1 LCYAVDSGLNKRSG
15 GDDRG
20 SGCGGLP
27 IVTIAAHTMAET
39 AKTVAGVPY
48 PLGHGRVGITTSSG
62 QCVCIRHIVAGDA
75 ELLVDLFHHL
85 SEQTKWLRFCSS
97 VGIPEE
103 RLWDEATRLS
113 DIDPRIQA
121 ALIATIDEDG
131 GEHAVAVAR
140 MIRDLPLSDT
150 AEVAIVVRDDFQRE
164 GIGRTIFDLL
174 VQVALVQDIKRL
186 YAITLPENLGMQ
198 RLARGVG
205 LPVSVQIQAGEMT
218 ITIHVQDKPP
228 AK

>member
-1 LCYAVDSGLNKRSG
+1 M
-15 GDDRG
+15 
-20 SGCGGLP
+20 
-27 IVTIAAHTMAET
+27 TEAASA
-39 AKTVAGVPY
+39 AGVPY
-48 PLGHGRVGITTSSG
+48 PLGHGRVGVTTRHGHS
-62 QCVCIRHIVAGDA
+62 VCIRHIVARDA
-75 ELLVDLFHHL
+75 ELLVDLFHNL
-85 SEQTKWLRFCSS
+85 SERTKWLRFFSP

-121 ALIATIDEDG
+121 ALIGTIRHDG
-131 GEHAVAVAR
+131 REQAVAVAR
-140 MIRDLPLSDT
+140 MIRDTPLSDS

-174 VQVALVQDIKRL
+174 VQVALVQEIKQL

-205 LPVSVQIQAGEMT
+205 LPVSVRIQDGEMT
-218 ITIHVQDKPP
+218 ITIYLQEPP
-228 AK
+228 GSKTKRR

>member
-1 LCYAVDSGLNKRSG
+1 M
-15 GDDRG
+15 
-20 SGCGGLP
+20 
-27 IVTIAAHTMAET
+27 TET
-39 AKTVAGVPY
+39 ASVAGVPY
-48 PLGHGRVGITTSSG
+48 PLGHGRVGVTTRHDHD
-62 QCVCIRHIVAGDA
+62 VCIRHIVARDA
-75 ELLVDLFHHL
+75 ELLVDLFHNL
-85 SEQTKWLRFCSS
+85 SERTKWLRFFSP

-121 ALIATIDEDG
+121 ALIGTIQQDG
-131 GEHAVAVAR
+131 REHAVAVAR
-140 MIRDLPLSDT
+140 MIRDTPLSDS

-174 VQVALVQDIKRL
+174 VQVALVQEIKRL

-205 LPVSVQIQAGEMT
+205 LPVSVRIQEGEMT
-218 ITIHVQDKPP
+218 ITIFLQESP
-228 AK
+228 ADGMERR

>member
-1 LCYAVDSGLNKRSG
+1 MTESANR
-15 GDDRG
+15 
-20 SGCGGLP
+20 
-27 IVTIAAHTMAET
+27 
-39 AKTVAGVPY
+39 VAGVPY
-48 PLGHGRVGITTSSG
+48 PLGHGKIGVTTRSG
-62 QCVCIRHIVAGDA
+62 QQVCIRHIVARDA
-75 ELLVDLFHHL
+75 VLLVDLFHNL
-85 SEQTKWLRFCSS
+85 SEQTKWLRFFSP

-121 ALIATIDEDG
+121 ALIGTIERDG
-131 GEHAVAVAR
+131 RQQAVAVAR
-140 MIRDLPLSDT
+140 MIRDTPLADT

-174 VQVALVQDIKRL
+174 VQVALVQEIKQL

-205 LPVSVQIQAGEMT
+205 LPVRVRIQDGEMT
-218 ITIHVQDKPP
+218 ITIYLQDPP
-228 AK
+228 

>member
-1 LCYAVDSGLNKRSG
+1 
-15 GDDRG
+15 
-20 SGCGGLP
+20 
-27 IVTIAAHTMAET
+27 MAET
-39 AKTVAGVPY
+39 VKTVAGVPY
-48 PLGHGRVGITTSSG
+48 PLGHGKVGITTRSG
-62 QCVCIRHIVAGDA
+62 QCVCIRHIVARDA

-85 SEQTKWLRFCSS
+85 SDHTKWLRFLSV

-121 ALIATIDEDG
+121 ALIGTIEHDG
-131 GEHAVAVAR
+131 CEQAVAVAR
-140 MIRDLPLSDT
+140 MIRDTPLSDT

-174 VQVALVQDIKRL
+174 VQIALVQDIKRL

-205 LPVSVQIQAGEMT
+205 LPVNVRTQEGEMT
-218 ITIHVQDKPP
+218 ITIYVQDTPP